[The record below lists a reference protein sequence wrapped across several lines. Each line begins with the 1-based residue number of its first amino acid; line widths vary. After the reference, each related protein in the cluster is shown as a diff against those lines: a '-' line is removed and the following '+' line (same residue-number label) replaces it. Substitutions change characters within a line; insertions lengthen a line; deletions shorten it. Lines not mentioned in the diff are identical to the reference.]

1 MVCEAKNS
9 EGLLYGQAWTSVTA
23 AVHTKIDSSLEQ
35 ILLSGNNLRQNVF
48 LWGAECHCKSQV

>member
-48 LWGAECHCKSQV
+48 L